1 MMIPAV
7 GFTNCSNF
15 RNRQNLAFKNSSSDL
30 ITSASVSSSL
40 STSDVISLIEE
51 SERKDKKNQM
61 MALGL
66 ISIGTL
72 AGLLLVPKIATKG
85 TSTVS
90 NNAIELSYTFKS
102 LKNNNEIPTL
112 ETCKS
117 INKKLKDF
125 LQNQVDYFNAS
136 PEILK
141 KTGMPT
147 AANRL
152 LMHGEPGT
160 GKSYFAKILA
170 KTLDAD
176 YMEIK
181 YSDLNKQYC
190 GEHIE
195 NVKNIF
201 ENIIK
206 TAQNS
211 PEKKFV
217 VNLNEIDSIAQ
228 SPQVLQF
235 GGGSHNTFKLEERS
249 VFLTYIEDLADKTP
263 NVILIGSTNISP
275 KNTRLDEAVLSRF
288 KNIIEV
294 NSPDK
299 TCMFEALKMHIKA
312 LPEGDKFIKDNEK
325 ALEAFAQTLVDRK
338 ASFRDLNCII
348 SNSKNYYLKDAI
360 KDKNCTYKLEYLEK
374 AQKTLEMTDG
384 EIVGKNK
391 K

>member
-1 MMIPAV
+1 MFVPAINYANY
-7 GFTNCSNF
+7 GKLKYKRSF
-15 RNRQNLAFKNSSSDL
+15 AFKDSVSNLNQSNQASSSIVAADMVAYL
-30 ITSASVSSSL
+30 
-40 STSDVISLIEE
+40 EK
-51 SERKDKKNQM
+51 KDEINKKNQM
-61 MALGL
+61 LALGL
-66 ISIGTL
+66 ISVSTL
-72 AGLLLVPKIATKG
+72 AALLLIPKIVPKG

-90 NNAIELSYTFKS
+90 DNAMELSNTFRS
-102 LKNNNEIPTL
+102 LKNNDEIPTL
-112 ETCKS
+112 DTCKS

-125 LQNQVDYFNAS
+125 LQNQVDYFKAS

-152 LMHGEPGT
+152 LMHGEPGS

-206 TAQNS
+206 TAQCS

-217 VNLNEIDSIAQ
+217 VNFNEIDSIAQ
-228 SPQVLQF
+228 SPRVLQS
-235 GGGSHNTFKLEERS
+235 GAGSHNTFKLEERS
-249 VFLTYIEDLADKTP
+249 VFLTYIEDLANKTP

-275 KNTRLDEAVLSRF
+275 KNARLDEAVLSRF

-299 TCMFEALKMHIKA
+299 TCMYEALKMHIKA

-325 ALEAFAQTLVDRK
+325 ELETFAQTLVDRQ
-338 ASFRDLNCII
+338 ASFRDLDCII
-348 SNSKNYYLKDAI
+348 SNSKYYYLKDAI
-360 KDKNCTYKLEYLEK
+360 KDENCTYKLEYLEK
-374 AQKTLEMTDG
+374 AQNALEMTDG

>member
-176 YMEIK
+176 YME
-181 YSDLNKQYC
+181 
-190 GEHIE
+190 
-195 NVKNIF
+195 
-201 ENIIK
+201 
-206 TAQNS
+206 
-211 PEKKFV
+211 
-217 VNLNEIDSIAQ
+217 
-228 SPQVLQF
+228 
-235 GGGSHNTFKLEERS
+235 
-249 VFLTYIEDLADKTP
+249 
-263 NVILIGSTNISP
+263 
-275 KNTRLDEAVLSRF
+275 
-288 KNIIEV
+288 
-294 NSPDK
+294 
-299 TCMFEALKMHIKA
+299 
-312 LPEGDKFIKDNEK
+312 
-325 ALEAFAQTLVDRK
+325 
-338 ASFRDLNCII
+338 
-348 SNSKNYYLKDAI
+348 
-360 KDKNCTYKLEYLEK
+360 
-374 AQKTLEMTDG
+374 
-384 EIVGKNK
+384 
-391 K
+391 

>member
-1 MMIPAV
+1 MFVPAINYANY
-7 GFTNCSNF
+7 GKLKYKRSF
-15 RNRQNLAFKNSSSDL
+15 AFKDSVSNLNQSNQASSSIVAADMVAYL
-30 ITSASVSSSL
+30 
-40 STSDVISLIEE
+40 EK
-51 SERKDKKNQM
+51 KDEINKKNQM
-61 MALGL
+61 LALGL
-66 ISIGTL
+66 ISVSTL
-72 AGLLLVPKIATKG
+72 AALLLIPKIVPKG

-90 NNAIELSYTFKS
+90 DNAMELSNTFRS
-102 LKNNNEIPTL
+102 LKNNDEIPTL
-112 ETCKS
+112 DTCKS

-125 LQNQVDYFNAS
+125 LQNQVDYFKAS

-152 LMHGEPGT
+152 LMHGEPGS

-206 TAQNS
+206 TAQCS

-217 VNLNEIDSIAQ
+217 VNFNEIDSIAQ
-228 SPQVLQF
+228 SPRVLQS
-235 GGGSHNTFKLEERS
+235 GAGSHNTFKLEERS
-249 VFLTYIEDLADKTP
+249 VFLTYIEDLANKTP

-275 KNTRLDEAVLSRF
+275 KNARLDEAVLSRF

-299 TCMFEALKMHIKA
+299 TCMYEALKMHIKA

-325 ALEAFAQTLVDRK
+325 ELETFAQTLVDRQ
-338 ASFRDLNCII
+338 ASFRDLDCII
-348 SNSKNYYLKDAI
+348 SNSKYYYLKDAI
-360 KDKNCTYKLEYLEK
+360 KDENFTYKLEYLEK
-374 AQKTLEMTDG
+374 AQNALEMTDG